1 MSLLST
7 FQANPGAVACLI
19 VSFGMAFALVGGLV
33 R

>member
-1 MSLLST
+1 MNMLSS
-7 FQANPGAVACLI
+7 FQANPGSGACLI